1 MNQNRSNAPAMS
13 AKKWKTA
20 EVAKKET
27 MSVAKLICDNGQV
40 RERVCVR
47 ATIPHTGV
55 AFLRTGIPFSTRNKP
70 EFGSL
75 DVKFQPADHR
85 EMLFWIISCVGTPRI
100 L

>member
-1 MNQNRSNAPAMS
+1 MS

-27 MSVAKLICDNGQV
+27 MSVAKLICNKGQV
-40 RERVCVR
+40 RERERVR

-75 DVKFQPADHR
+75 DVKFQPSAHR
-85 EMLFWIISCVGTPRI
+85 EMLFWIISCVGIPRI

>member
-1 MNQNRSNAPAMS
+1 MS

-40 RERVCVR
+40 RERVRVR

-55 AFLRTGIPFSTRNKP
+55 AFLRTGIPFS
-70 EFGSL
+70 
-75 DVKFQPADHR
+75 
-85 EMLFWIISCVGTPRI
+85 
-100 L
+100 